1 MVLSIINRRP
11 TQFEGTQRVWP
22 NLRQPY
28 ALWLLADWTLNMV
41 SGWCLQSPHSATH
54 NIFSF
59 VWFVHYFFF
68 PIDVAWT
75 LFLQLLRRA
84 SQSRFCHFSCACI
97 AVIGQ
102 WYPGLNTKTVS
113 QTRWIP
119 PHATH
124 HLFID
129 NGIHTKPRNWA
140 ASSIFFSHTTYTQ
153 TDSVISN

>member
-84 SQSRFCHFSCACI
+84 SQSRFCHKSSCACI

-102 WYPGLNTKTVS
+102 WCPRAQHTNRQSVRRDGFHLTPHIIYSLITEYIQNPEIELRQAYFFPTQHTHRQTV
-113 QTRWIP
+113 
-119 PHATH
+119 
-124 HLFID
+124 
-129 NGIHTKPRNWA
+129 
-140 ASSIFFSHTTYTQ
+140 
-153 TDSVISN
+153 